1 MTELSQLSPM
11 AANLRGEFPAQF
23 CLTVKKKG
31 HWKQLAYSAWIRQC
45 YVVWGKTTQAAGQ
58 HEKADL
64 ILLRKLGLS
73 PGTTLF
79 LLKRKWDRE
88 GRASATGI

>member
-1 MTELSQLSPM
+1 MPKLSQLSPM

-23 CLTVKKKG
+23 YPTVKMKG
-31 HWKQLAYSAWIRQC
+31 HWKQLAYGAWILQC
-45 YVVWGKTTQAAGQ
+45 YVVWGKTAQAAGQ
-58 HEKADL
+58 REKADI

-79 LLKRKWDRE
+79 LLKRKRDRE
-88 GRASATGI
+88 GRTSATGT